1 MHRKFLK
8 IFVNEK
14 NPQNV
19 GYEKIAYIILQKHNV
34 TLYCNTLM
42 LLI

>member
-1 MHRKFLK
+1 MRRKFLK

-34 TLYCNTLM
+34 TLYYNTLM